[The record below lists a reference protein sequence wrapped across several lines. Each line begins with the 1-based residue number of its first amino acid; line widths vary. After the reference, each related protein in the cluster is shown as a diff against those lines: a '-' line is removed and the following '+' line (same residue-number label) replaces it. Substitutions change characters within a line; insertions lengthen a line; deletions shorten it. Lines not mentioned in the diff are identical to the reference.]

1 MITYFKSVRQG
12 AHPAAAVGARTN
24 HELEMLAQAIDNLL
38 RGELPEL
45 GDLLMQRFKALQ
57 VGVTS
62 GWKLGEQ
69 LELQDKKD
77 LSLAGNDEMREAV
90 RSRLRT
96 QNLEEGMAKAKG
108 SS

>member
-1 MITYFKSVRQG
+1 M
-12 AHPAAAVGARTN
+12 
-24 HELEMLAQAIDNLL
+24 ELLAQALDNLL

-57 VGVTS
+57 VGITT
-62 GWKLGEQ
+62 GWRLGEQ
-69 LELQDKKD
+69 LELVDKKD
-77 LSLAGNDEMREAV
+77 LSLAGTDEMGEAV

-96 QNLEEGMAKAKG
+96 QKLEEGMSKAKA